1 MLLSTKIQT
10 TYADC
15 LVGGDMMFMEGQ
27 STGHIGLECI
37 NSTSYDAESSVCGPN
52 NEIVTVET
60 IMTCGQSSPY
70 CMQCGPRGVGNAL
83 CLSEPDLGNRDC
95 SNGVGGG
102 GGNQDVIITDT
113 DTGDIVI
120 LDDSSPT
127 NDGSA
132 EEEGG
137 GDIVI
142 IDFNEPN
149 GSDNP
154 PPANPTNPDEDEGFL
169 PEEAIQQD
177 PTTDGGEDATNT
189 DTTADIEPFDLC
201 DNAQDLSIWESNGGE
216 STRPQH
222 SKDCF
227 EEYTGNGGKG
237 CSMDEDCLSKCWME
251 TYGYTKE
258 CVVCFVN
265 VHQCSM
271 DNGCMASW

>member
-60 IMTCGQSSPY
+60 IMTCPQSSPY

-95 SNGVGGG
+95 STGVGGG
-102 GGNQDVIITDT
+102 DNQDVIITDT
-113 DTGDIVI
+113 DTGDVVI

-127 NDGSA
+127 NDGSG

-137 GDIVI
+137 GDVVI

-149 GSDNP
+149 GSDN

-177 PTTDGGEDATNT
+177 PTTDGDEDATNSG
-189 DTTADIEPFDLC
+189 TTTTDIEPFDLC